1 MDKGAHRITS
11 GICSQRPTILM
22 TMTKTIAEIRN
33 EAAASLSPER
43 QQQWEQFLTPMPVA
57 EQAMSLFTSTD
68 KPVRIL
74 DLGSGSGILSAVTA
88 KQSAR
93 GSSVVA
99 IEQDAD
105 LARASEASLRQVC
118 DNVEVINKS
127 VFDVLLDAQF
137 DRVIL
142 NPPYKKISPTVIAT
156 SSGGVKVTNL
166 YTAFLATAIQALDE
180 GGECVAIIPR
190 SWMNG
195 DYFKDFR
202 KWMLNECSL
211 DALAVYGSRQEH
223 FKDMNILQEIMLVKV
238 SKRSQVKKVT
248 VYADASPVEPLEQQ
262 PHESVALKALLMGRD
277 RIVRIQQQDPRLSG
291 FKTMADQGLWVSTGK
306 LVWFRNRDVLSN
318 VEKPDGHPL
327 YWSDNQN
334 GVVTVH
340 PVKCDREQWV
350 IDKADTRNVV
360 LPAGSYCLV
369 NRFSAK
375 EQHHRIYASYLH
387 SGVEF
392 VADNKLNYVHQGT
405 SRQTIPLDDK
415 AARGL
420 TLWLSSSIVDE
431 WYRQVSGSTQVNAT
445 DLRQMP
451 CPSKT
456 QLSALADSLP
466 VSNDVSQSRID
477 ETIGRLFSWVQ
488 AS

>member
-1 MDKGAHRITS
+1 MTS
-11 GICSQRPTILM
+11 
-22 TMTKTIAEIRN
+22 KTIAQIRN

-43 QQQWEQFLTPMPVA
+43 QQQWEQFLTPMPIA
-57 EQAMSLFTSTD
+57 EQAVSLFTPTD

-88 KQSAR
+88 RRSTR

-105 LARASEASLRQVC
+105 LAQVSESSLRQVC
-118 DNVEVINKS
+118 EDVTVINKS
-127 VFDVLLDAQF
+127 VFEVLLDTQF

-156 SSGGVKVTNL
+156 SNGGVKVTNL
-166 YTAFLATAIQALDE
+166 YTAFLVTAIQALDE

-211 DALAVYGSRQEH
+211 DVLAVYRSRQEH

-238 SKRSQVKKVT
+238 SKRPQTKKVS
-248 VYADASPVEPLEQQ
+248 VYAEAMPVAPLESQ

-277 RIVRIQQQDPRLSG
+277 RIVRIQPQDPRLSG
-291 FKTMADQGLWVSTGK
+291 FGTISDQGLWVSTGK
-306 LVWFRNRDVLSN
+306 LVWFRNRDVLSA
-318 VEKPDGHPL
+318 VERPKGHPL

-334 GVVTVH
+334 GMMMVH
-340 PVKCDREQWV
+340 PVECDREQWV
-350 IDKADTRNVV
+350 TDGVDSRNVI
-360 LPAGSYCLV
+360 LPAGSYCMV

-375 EQHHRIYASYLH
+375 EQSRRIHASYLC
-387 SGVEF
+387 SSVGF

-405 SRQTIPLDDK
+405 SRRTVPLDDK
-415 AARGL
+415 VACGL
-420 TLWLSSSIVDE
+420 TLWMSSSVIDE
-431 WYRQVSGSTQVNAT
+431 WYRQISGSTQVNAT

-451 CPSKT
+451 CPTKA
-456 QLSALADSLP
+456 QLTALADSLP
-466 VSNDVSQSRID
+466 IDADASQSHID

>member
-1 MDKGAHRITS
+1 MTS
-11 GICSQRPTILM
+11 
-22 TMTKTIAEIRN
+22 KTIAQIRN

-57 EQAMSLFTSTD
+57 EQAVSLFTSTD

-74 DLGSGSGILSAVTA
+74 DLGSGSGILSAVTVS
-88 KQSAR
+88 QSAH

-99 IEQDAD
+99 IEQDPD
-105 LARASEASLRQVC
+105 LAQASELSLCQVC
-118 DNVEVINKS
+118 DDVKVINKS

-166 YTAFLATAIQALDE
+166 YTAFLVTAIQALDE
-180 GGECVAIIPR
+180 SGECVAIIPR

-238 SKRSQVKKVT
+238 SKRPQAGKVT
-248 VYADASPVEPLEQQ
+248 IYADATPVEPLECQ
-262 PHESVALKALLMGRD
+262 PHESTELKALLMGRD
-277 RIVRIQQQDPRLSG
+277 RIVRIQRQDPRLSE

-318 VEKPDGHPL
+318 TEEPNGHPL
-327 YWSDNQN
+327 YWSDNQS
-334 GVVTVH
+334 GMVMAH
-340 PVKCDREQWV
+340 PVECDREQWV
-350 IDKADTRNVV
+350 TDKADIRNVV

-369 NRFSAK
+369 NRFSSK
-375 EQHHRIYASYLH
+375 EQRHRIYASYLH
-387 SGVEF
+387 SDVEF
-392 VADNKLNYVHQGT
+392 VADNKLNYIHQGT
-405 SRQTIPLDDK
+405 SRKTVPMDDK
-415 AARGL
+415 TARGL
-420 TLWLSSSIVDE
+420 TLWLSSSIIDE

-451 CPSKT
+451 CPSRM
-456 QLSALADSLP
+456 QLAALADSLP
-466 VSNDVSQSRID
+466 VDNAVSQSRID
-477 ETIGRLFSWVQ
+477 ETIERLFSWVQ

>member
-1 MDKGAHRITS
+1 
-11 GICSQRPTILM
+11 
-22 TMTKTIAEIRN
+22 MTKTIAQIRN

-57 EQAMSLFTSTD
+57 QQAVGLFTPTD

-88 KQSAR
+88 NRSVR

-105 LARASEASLRQVC
+105 LAQASESSLRQAC
-118 DNVEVINKS
+118 DDVEVINTS
-127 VFDVLLDAQF
+127 IFDVLLDARF

-156 SSGGVKVTNL
+156 SGGGVKVTNL
-166 YTAFLATAIQALDE
+166 YTAFMVTAIQALDE

-202 KWMLNECSL
+202 KWMLDECSL

-238 SKRSQVKKVT
+238 SKRPQVKKVT
-248 VYADASPVEPLEQQ
+248 VYADATPARPLEQQ
-262 PHESVALKALLMGRD
+262 PHESVILKALLMGRD
-277 RIVRIQQQDPRLSG
+277 RIVRIQRQDPRLSE
-291 FKTMADQGLWVSTGK
+291 FKTMAEQGLWVSTGK

-318 VEKPDGHPL
+318 VEEPDGHPL

-334 GVVTVH
+334 GMVTVH
-340 PVKCDREQWV
+340 PVECDREQWV
-350 IDKADTRNVV
+350 TGEADARNVV

-369 NRFSAK
+369 NRFSSK
-375 EQHHRIYASYLH
+375 EQRHRIYASYLR
-387 SGVEF
+387 SDVGF

-405 SRQTIPLDDK
+405 SRQTVPLDDK

-451 CPSKT
+451 CPSKG
-456 QLSALADSLP
+456 QLAALSDRLP
-466 VSNDVSQSRID
+466 IDNDVSQDHID
-477 ETIGRLFSWVQ
+477 AVIGGLFSWAR

>member
-1 MDKGAHRITS
+1 MTS
-11 GICSQRPTILM
+11 
-22 TMTKTIAEIRN
+22 KTIAQIRN
-33 EAAASLSPER
+33 EAAASLSPKR

-57 EQAMSLFTSTD
+57 EQAVGLFTPTD
-68 KPVRIL
+68 DPVRIL

-88 KQSAR
+88 SRSAS

-99 IEQDAD
+99 IEQDTE
-105 LARASEASLRQVC
+105 LARASESSLRQVC
-118 DNVEVINKS
+118 DDVEVINKS
-127 VFDVLLDAQF
+127 VFDVLLDARF

-142 NPPYKKISPTVIAT
+142 NPPYKKISPTVIST
-156 SSGGVKVTNL
+156 SGGGVKVTNL
-166 YTAFLATAIQALDE
+166 YTAFLVMAIQAMDD

-211 DALAVYGSRQEH
+211 DVLAVYGSRHEH
-223 FKDMNILQEIMLVKV
+223 FKDMNILQEIMLVKM
-238 SKRSQVKKVT
+238 SKRQQAEKVT
-248 VYADASPVEPLEQQ
+248 VYAEASPVEPLEDQ

-277 RIVRIQQQDPRLSG
+277 RIVRVRQQDPRLSG

-306 LVWFRNRDVLSN
+306 LVWFRNRDVLSD
-318 VEKPDGHPL
+318 VEDPNGHPL

-334 GVVTVH
+334 GMMTLH
-340 PVKCDREQWV
+340 PVECDREQWV
-350 IDKADTRNVV
+350 TEKADTRNIV

-375 EQHHRIYASYLH
+375 EQQRRIHASYLH

-405 SRQTIPLDDK
+405 SRHTVPLDDRV
-415 AARGL
+415 ARGL

-445 DLRQMP
+445 DLRQLP
-451 CPSKT
+451 CPSKA
-456 QLSALADSLP
+456 QLAVLADSLP
-466 VSNDVSQSRID
+466 VDNDVSQSRID

>member
-1 MDKGAHRITS
+1 MLIS
-11 GICSQRPTILM
+11 
-22 TMTKTIAEIRN
+22 MTKTIAEIRN

-57 EQAMSLFTSTD
+57 EQAVSLFTPSSE
-68 KPVRIL
+68 PVKIL

-88 KQSAR
+88 KQSVD

-99 IEQDAD
+99 IEQDTD
-105 LARASEASLRQVC
+105 LAAASESSLKQVC
-118 DNVEVINKS
+118 TNVEVVNKS
-127 VFDVLLDAQF
+127 IFDALLDAQF
-137 DRVIL
+137 NRVIL
-142 NPPYKKISPTVIAT
+142 NPPYKKIAPTTIAT

-166 YTAFLATAIQALDE
+166 YTAFLVTAIQAMAE

-211 DALAVYGSRQEH
+211 DVIAVYGSRQEH
-223 FKDMNILQEIMLVKV
+223 FKDMNILQEIMLLKV
-238 SKRSQVKKVT
+238 SKRAQAKKVT
-248 VYADASPVEPLEQQ
+248 VYADATPSLPLDDQ
-262 PHESVALKALLMGRD
+262 PHESVTLSALTLGRD
-277 RIVRIQQQDPRLSG
+277 RILRIQKQDPRLSG

-318 VEKPDGHPL
+318 VEEPNGHPL

-334 GVVTVH
+334 GMMTTH
-340 PVKCDREQWV
+340 PVECDREQWV
-350 IDKADTRNVV
+350 TDKADSRNVV

-369 NRFSAK
+369 NRFSSK
-375 EQHHRIYASYLH
+375 EQHHRIYASYLY
-387 SGVEF
+387 SGVGF

-405 SRQTIPLDDK
+405 SRHTVPLDDK
-415 AARGL
+415 TAQGL
-420 TLWLSSSIVDE
+420 TLWLSSSIIDE

-456 QLSALADSLP
+456 QLAALSNQLP
-466 VSNDVSQSRID
+466 VDNGVSQRRID
-477 ETIGRLFSWVQ
+477 ETIERLFSWVQ